1 MSLQYNV
8 EQKKIFAKHRIDI
21 TKFHYDDYIDA
32 ERCFNRL
39 IRTIRK
45 ESERY
50 YTCEITI
57 NDRTSQRL
65 FKEIKPTR

>member
-1 MSLQYNV
+1 MSLQFNV
-8 EQKKIFAKHRIDI
+8 EQKKIFAKHKIDI
-21 TKFHYDDYIDA
+21 VKFHYDNYVDA

-39 IRTIRK
+39 IRRTVK
-45 ESERY
+45 DSERY
-50 YTCEITI
+50 YTCEIAI